1 MRLGRQNCHQ
11 ENDENWNYSRNY
23 GRGKK
28 GKRSHGDGNKEKG
41 GESREKGRGG
51 EGKIERVGR

>member
-11 ENDENWNYSRNY
+11 EKDESWNYSRNY
-23 GRGKK
+23 GKGKE

-41 GESREKGRGG
+41 GG
-51 EGKIERVGR
+51 EQSEGVGR